1 MTFHYD
7 TVAPTFQWIVDN
19 SKLEQSKEVRLETS
33 EEIQLPGEGWSLKGQ
48 ENGTYVYVKTFT
60 ANWKDK
66 AFTVTDL
73 AGNVS
78 EPQFVEVNASTIQN
92 RQW

>member
-1 MTFHYD
+1 M
-7 TVAPTFQWIVDN
+7 VSE
-19 SKLEQSKEVRLETS
+19 SK
-33 EEIQLPGEGWSLKGQ
+33 

-78 EPQFVEVNASTIQN
+78 EPQFVEVKRIDNTKPAVVELTQDITDWI
-92 RQW
+92 RKM